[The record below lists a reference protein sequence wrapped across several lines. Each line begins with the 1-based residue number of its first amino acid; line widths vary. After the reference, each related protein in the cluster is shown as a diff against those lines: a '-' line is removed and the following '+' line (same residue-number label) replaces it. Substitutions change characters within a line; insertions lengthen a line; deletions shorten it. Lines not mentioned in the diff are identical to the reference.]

1 MAETQYSYG
10 TSILTTKSPQ
20 QAAQI
25 LSGSV
30 EGTQEVVE
38 KRLLRWFG
46 EYSKEMQ
53 RNNEVLQGLL
63 RDGSRLFSPQYS
75 EEYGG
80 FHKVWNCVLNSVQ
93 TEIHNNE
100 ALVRNLKLESVGPLR
115 DLAQKDVRFSELL
128 VNAQELR
135 ELSANFGRHG
145 SDSEIQWNM
154 KAPQIFQNFESFKK
168 YEFQL
173 LFDVCMSY
181 LNSLNNK
188 YAKGLSSNEN
198 SVNYILSDY
207 RIDAEME
214 GYLDYLVNKKK
225 LTAPS
230 AGAQQ
235 APQKGVAHRP
245 SASDAQSIQSN
256 NTALSLGAK
265 LKRHSKLKS
274 KVGSIFGRKN
284 KSKSAAAASPSLTI
298 PEAASFS
305 SNNTNAR
312 TNASNDSLANAIRQ
326 NDLYHGPGNRGP
338 ASGSREQ
345 LAYQE
350 SSNQPRQHTQPP
362 SRAATHA
369 SDFGLRPPHPP
380 HSQQPQQPQQ
390 SPQAQHAQHA
400 QQYQQPKQAFAPQEG
415 PASYPPPDKYLETTP
430 LKPKVATPQNQNNN
444 SPNVLKYGSESS
456 DDEPDGSN
464 TKGRRLS
471 LLQRHDLDE
480 LHPFSDPVEK
490 GGPPKVITP
499 DNDDSLSRPS
509 TIDHKETEKVGLSS
523 QSSTGKYS
531 FEAGD
536 EKHPLSTPKDSR
548 ENSATFSSS
557 EPQNEQIQPRRL
569 DPRYVAPGG
578 SSSFERAPLEQE
590 SQTFPPRPPSR
601 KVVAHELSSNQLN
614 SHSKAVP
621 PVPGSFVNRK
631 DVHSQIFQN
640 LPPARNS
647 IIQQPITSQ
656 NTGNSLLKNNDLFK
670 HFDSNYVE
678 VPGLNASVAEII
690 NVNFKNDN
698 IVKSQALGEIAFNYK
713 AQEKEDV
720 SPFLIHIPNNFDK
733 VILNNTFVSKV
744 SNDDFKINPS
754 AIMAKTLGGLK
765 YLRSIGPE
773 NVPILIR
780 QIWKFE
786 DHQSS
791 LMVSLQLNPSYASEL
806 TIQNLVVSVSLAS
819 CETTSASSRPQGSFN
834 KEKNRITW
842 RFNNEVTLS
851 QNNPEEKLIARF
863 MTNGKGSE
871 HESGIQLKFS
881 VSGPPKSILVY
892 DENDN
897 EVHTDH
903 NLISGSYSGHTV

>member
-46 EYSKEMQ
+46 EYSKEIQ

-63 RDGSRLFSPQYS
+63 REGSQLFSPQYS

-100 ALVRNLKLESVGPLR
+100 AMVRNLKLESVGPLR
-115 DLAQKDVRFSELL
+115 DLSQKDVRFSELL

-135 ELSANFGRHG
+135 ELSGNFGRHG

-154 KAPQIFQNFESFKK
+154 KAPQIFQNFENYKK

-188 YAKGLSSNEN
+188 YTKGLSSNEN

-225 LTAPS
+225 LSAPS
-230 AGAQQ
+230 AVAQQ
-235 APQKGVAHRP
+235 APQRGVSHRP
-245 SASDAQSIQSN
+245 STSDSQSIQSN
-256 NTALSLGAK
+256 NTRLSLGAK
-265 LKRHSKLKS
+265 LKRHSKIKS

-284 KSKSAAAASPSLTI
+284 KSKAAAASPSLTI

-305 SNNTNAR
+305 SSNTNTR

-338 ASGSREQ
+338 TSGSREQ
-345 LAYQE
+345 LAYKE
-350 SSNQPRQHTQPP
+350 SSHQPRQNTQHL
-362 SRAATHA
+362 SRAAT
-369 SDFGLRPPHPP
+369 SESELGQRHPQA
-380 HSQQPQQPQQ
+380 QQPQQPQQ
-390 SPQAQHAQHA
+390 PQHHQH
-400 QQYQQPKQAFAPQEG
+400 PKQAITSQEG

-444 SPNVLKYGSESS
+444 NSPNVLKYGSESS
-456 DDEPDGSN
+456 DDEPDGTN

-471 LLQRHDLDE
+471 LLQRHDLDV
-480 LHPFSDPVEK
+480 LHPFAASVEK
-490 GGPPKVITP
+490 EGTPKVITP
-499 DNDDSLSRPS
+499 DTDELLSRPS
-509 TIDHKETEKVGLSS
+509 TTDHKETEKAGLSS

-548 ENSATFSSS
+548 ENSAAFTS
-557 EPQNEQIQPRRL
+557 EPQNEQTQSRRL
-569 DPRYVAPGG
+569 DPRYVSTSG
-578 SSSFERAPLEQE
+578 SSGFERVPLEQE
-590 SQTFPPRPPSR
+590 SQAFPPRPPSR
-601 KVVAHELSSNQLN
+601 KVVTHELSNNQVN
-614 SHSKAVP
+614 SHSKSVP

-631 DVHSQIFQN
+631 DVHSQLFQN
-640 LPPARNS
+640 LPATRNS
-647 IIQQPITSQ
+647 IIQQPIMSQ

-670 HFDSNYVE
+670 HFDSNYIE

-744 SNDDFKINPS
+744 GNDDFKIDPS

-791 LMVSLQLNPSYASEL
+791 LMVSLQLNPLYASEL
-806 TIQNLVVSVSLAS
+806 TLQNLVVSVSLAS

-842 RFNNEVTLS
+842 RFNNEVTFS

-871 HESGIQLKFS
+871 HESGIQIKFS
-881 VSGPPKSILVY
+881 VSNPPKSILVY
-892 DENDN
+892 DQNDN
-897 EVHTDH
+897 EVHTDN